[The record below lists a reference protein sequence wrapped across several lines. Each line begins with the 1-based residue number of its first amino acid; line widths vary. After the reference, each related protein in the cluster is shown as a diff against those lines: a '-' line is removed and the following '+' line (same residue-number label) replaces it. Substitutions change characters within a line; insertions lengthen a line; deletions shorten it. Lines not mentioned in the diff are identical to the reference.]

1 MKILFLWLMPIL
13 LIIGSTNEA
22 NARSK
27 KKKGK
32 AKTEQQTDSVQKKK
46 KSVYDKLFKDKK
58 KHTVNKGTITVHQY
72 EDKIYLELP
81 IELMGRDFLVN
92 SAITTAS
99 DISLA
104 GTKAAQSR
112 YLIIDTMFASTN
124 RTIIKKRLLHYLVVM
139 LFTKHFQ
146 LKDTPAIQRLLY
158 LMPLPISLVP
168 IKMYSIL
175 ADAVMEVCSQ
185 LQALPLKVKHLLWTL
200 QMHSTIVSVS
210 LKTVLQS

>member
-112 YLIIDTMFASTN
+112 YLIIDKTDSLILFRDPKYNVRLNEQDDNQEAAFALSRSN
-124 RTIIKKRLLHYLVVM
+124 
-139 LFTKHFQ
+139 
-146 LKDTPAIQRLLY
+146 AIY
-158 LMPLPISLVP
+158 KAFPISLVP

>member
-112 YLIIDTMFASTN
+112 YLIIDKTDSLILFRDPKYN
-124 RTIIKKRLLHYLVVM
+124 VRLNEQDDNQEAALVVM

-185 LQALPLKVKHLLWTL
+185 L
-200 QMHSTIVSVS
+200 
-210 LKTVLQS
+210 

>member
-1 MKILFLWLMPIL
+1 
-13 LIIGSTNEA
+13 
-22 NARSK
+22 
-27 KKKGK
+27 
-32 AKTEQQTDSVQKKK
+32 
-46 KSVYDKLFKDKK
+46 
-58 KHTVNKGTITVHQY
+58 
-72 EDKIYLELP
+72 
-81 IELMGRDFLVN
+81 MGRDFLVN

-112 YLIIDTMFASTN
+112 YLIIDKTDSLILFRDPKYN
-124 RTIIKKRLLHYLVVM
+124 VRLNEQDDNQEAALHYLVVM

-185 LQALPLKVKHLLWTL
+185 L
-200 QMHSTIVSVS
+200 
-210 LKTVLQS
+210 

>member
-1 MKILFLWLMPIL
+1 MKKLFLWLMPIL

-46 KSVYDKLFKDKK
+46 RSVYDKLFKDKK

-81 IELMGRDFLVN
+81 VELMGRDFLVN

-112 YLIIDTMFASTN
+112 YLIIDKTDSYYSEIRNTMFASTN

-185 LQALPLKVKHLLWTL
+185 L
-200 QMHSTIVSVS
+200 
-210 LKTVLQS
+210 

>member
-1 MKILFLWLMPIL
+1 MKKLFLWLMPIL

-81 IELMGRDFLVN
+81 VELMGRDFLVN

-112 YLIIDTMFASTN
+112 YLIIDKTDSLILFRNTMFASTN

-185 LQALPLKVKHLLWTL
+185 L
-200 QMHSTIVSVS
+200 
-210 LKTVLQS
+210 

>member
-81 IELMGRDFLVN
+81 VELMGRDFLVN

-99 DISLA
+99 DI
-104 GTKAAQSR
+104 
-112 YLIIDTMFASTN
+112 
-124 RTIIKKRLLHYLVVM
+124 
-139 LFTKHFQ
+139 
-146 LKDTPAIQRLLY
+146 
-158 LMPLPISLVP
+158 
-168 IKMYSIL
+168 
-175 ADAVMEVCSQ
+175 
-185 LQALPLKVKHLLWTL
+185 
-200 QMHSTIVSVS
+200 
-210 LKTVLQS
+210 

>member
-1 MKILFLWLMPIL
+1 MKILFLWLMAIL

-81 IELMGRDFLVN
+81 VELMGRDFLVN

-112 YLIIDTMFASTN
+112 YLIIDKTDSLKLSTN

-185 LQALPLKVKHLLWTL
+185 L
-200 QMHSTIVSVS
+200 
-210 LKTVLQS
+210 

>member
-81 IELMGRDFLVN
+81 VELMGRDFLVN

-112 YLIIDTMFASTN
+112 YLIIDKTDSLILFRDPKYN
-124 RTIIKKRLLHYLVVM
+124 VRLN
-139 LFTKHFQ
+139 
-146 LKDTPAIQRLLY
+146 
-158 LMPLPISLVP
+158 
-168 IKMYSIL
+168 
-175 ADAVMEVCSQ
+175 
-185 LQALPLKVKHLLWTL
+185 
-200 QMHSTIVSVS
+200 
-210 LKTVLQS
+210 

>member
-32 AKTEQQTDSVQKKK
+32 AKTEQQIDSVQKKK
-46 KSVYDKLFKDKK
+46 RSVYDKLFKDKK

-81 IELMGRDFLVN
+81 VELMGRDFLVN

-112 YLIIDTMFASTN
+112 YLIIDKTDSLILFRDPKYN
-124 RTIIKKRLLHYLVVM
+124 VRLNEQDDNQEAAFVM

-185 LQALPLKVKHLLWTL
+185 L
-200 QMHSTIVSVS
+200 
-210 LKTVLQS
+210 